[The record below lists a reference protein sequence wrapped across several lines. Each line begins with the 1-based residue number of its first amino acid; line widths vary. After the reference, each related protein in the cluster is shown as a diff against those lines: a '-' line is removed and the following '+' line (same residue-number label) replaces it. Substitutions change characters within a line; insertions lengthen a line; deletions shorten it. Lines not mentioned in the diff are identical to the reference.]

1 MALAKGQSLVSL
13 QKQKGAVPG
22 TAAADKN
29 DPVIAFAGGDGT
41 APAAATA
48 VPQEQAP
55 PAAASR
61 GGVAGVS
68 PPPTATANP
77 SGGGSTPPSLAARR
91 RGGKCLNYLQQ
102 RAEPVCYSPFYS
114 SDQQESCLLL
124 S

>member
-1 MALAKGQSLVSL
+1 MALAKGQSLASL
-13 QKQKGAVPG
+13 QKKKGAVPG
-22 TAAADKN
+22 TAAADKPG
-29 DPVIAFAGGDGT
+29 PVITLAGGDWM

-48 VPQEQAP
+48 VPQGQVSA
-55 PAAASR
+55 AAASR

-77 SGGGSTPPSLAARR
+77 SGGGSTPPSLAARL
-91 RGGKCLNYLQQ
+91 RGGKCLTYLQQ

-114 SDQQESCLLL
+114 SNQQESCLLL